1 MYFRSTGLGK
11 TELTGHIADLI
22 RQGDYL
28 IMHVDVTD
36 PVKWRI
42 RAGLSFKDLLT
53 LLKFVLKPNILAF
66 VLSPKQ
72 WLNKNPQH
80 PGEF

>member
-1 MYFRSTGLGK
+1 MLFRSTGLGK
-11 TELTGHIADLI
+11 TELTGNIAALQ

-42 RAGLSFKDLLT
+42 RTALSFSDLLILLGQ
-53 LLKFVLKPNILAF
+53 LLKISVISFI
-66 VLSPKQ
+66 LSPKQ
-72 WLNKNPQH
+72 WLNKKPRH
-80 PGEF
+80 SGDF